1 MVKQSNGMVL
11 TSQGW
16 MSKGEYKQNGFL
28 KLIVPDEM
36 KIGGEQKLEDTEVK
50 KIGNAKK
57 LLKETK

>member
-1 MVKQSNGMVL
+1 
-11 TSQGW
+11 
-16 MSKGEYKQNGFL
+16 
-28 KLIVPDEM
+28 VPDEM